1 MDHSKHT
8 RLVETELNEATLLDM
23 PIYDIKDRKVGTV
36 SHVHGM
42 GRAVQVIVD
51 VGGFLGL
58 GAKPVALSP
67 NQLDFMRDQNGNV
80 HAHTSW
86 TKEQI
91 KGLPEHHH

>member
-1 MDHSKHT
+1 MAQK
-8 RLVETELNEATLLDM
+8 LL
-23 PIYDIKDRKVGTV
+23 IGL
-36 SHVHGM
+36 
-42 GRAVQVIVD
+42 
-51 VGGFLGL
+51 LGIL
-58 GAKPVALSP
+58 LILAIAVALSP